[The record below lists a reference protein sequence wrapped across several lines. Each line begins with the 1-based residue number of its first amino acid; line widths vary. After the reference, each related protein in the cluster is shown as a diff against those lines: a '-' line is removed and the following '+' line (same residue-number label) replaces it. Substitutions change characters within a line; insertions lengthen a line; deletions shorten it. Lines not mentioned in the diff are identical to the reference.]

1 VLDSLMRDSN
11 IGIREAASGVL
22 VEQVASDFATLRT
35 LLHSGDLTVRVK
47 SGGRILEL
55 TR

>member
-1 VLDSLMRDSN
+1 MQDSN

-22 VEQVASDFATLRT
+22 VEGVASDFATLRT
-35 LLHSGDLTVRVK
+35 LLRSGDLVVRVK
-47 SGGRILEL
+47 AAGRILEL